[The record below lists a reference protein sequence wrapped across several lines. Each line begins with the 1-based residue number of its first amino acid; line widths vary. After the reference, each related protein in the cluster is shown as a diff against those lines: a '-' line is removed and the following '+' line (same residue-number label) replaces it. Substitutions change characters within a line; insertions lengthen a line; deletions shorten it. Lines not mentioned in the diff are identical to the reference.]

1 MARKYTEEELQEM
14 NVMQLEKLLTPRER
28 DFCER

>member
-14 NVMQLEKLLTPRER
+14 NAMQLEKLLTPRER
-28 DFCER
+28 AGLP